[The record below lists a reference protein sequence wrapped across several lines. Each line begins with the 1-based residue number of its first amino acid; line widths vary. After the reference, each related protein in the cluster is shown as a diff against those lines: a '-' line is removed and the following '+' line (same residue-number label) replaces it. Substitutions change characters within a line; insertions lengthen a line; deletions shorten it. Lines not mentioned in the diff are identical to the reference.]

1 MNEGKVTAKATFGLR
16 NVIIVADCP
25 YCHKRHEHHLGSRGE
40 AGVRQAGCMQGEYV
54 LDFTK
59 EEKKEEEKP

>member
-1 MNEGKVTAKATFGLR
+1 MNEEKVIAKATFGLR

-25 YCHKRHEHHLGSRGE
+25 YCHKRHEHRLGTDDRAGE
-40 AGVRQAGCMQGEYV
+40 RESGCLKGVYF

-59 EEKKEEEKP
+59 EEKKESVE